1 MGWEWQG
8 KGYGYT
14 GPQEPSDWGSFPSMS
29 KGYFD
34 YPADY
39 GKGDDYSS
47 HRTYAKG
54 PTGPMLGPKG
64 PTKGP
69 KGPPMGPGHFKGS
82 PPGKGPMGPSWPGTF
97 DGRMSQSVRPKGYG
111 YDSYDGYQLRPKGE
125 SKGAP
130 KGKPV
135 GGGHEIPPPPKPVK
149 ISDVEQWRSAGKA
162 KGEAKGAARAA
173 GKANSNVANQ
183 KVKEEKKKV
192 GSPHWKPKN
201 GTSAATREKIKEMSA
216 EVRDDNPYSRL
227 MALKRMGVV
236 EEYEKI
242 RTFSVLIVGIGGV
255 GSVVAEML
263 TRCGIG
269 KLLLFDYDKVEL
281 ANMNRLFYRPEQS
294 GLSKVEASL
303 QTLQAINPDVE
314 FETFNVNITSTENYG
329 ILLERIEHGGLEKQR
344 VDLVLSCVDNYAARM
359 TINQACNELGQMWLE
374 SGVSENA
381 VSGHIQTMI
390 PGRYACFECA
400 PPAVVASGGDE
411 HAIKREGV
419 CAASLPT
426 TMGITAGLLAQ
437 ATLKHLLKFGTV
449 SNFLGYD
456 ALGDFFPSYGMA
468 PNLECGNRH
477 CRLRQAEWKEKP
489 EEMMQRYGLKEETT
503 TEDTAVAE
511 LHPDNEWGIV
521 VEESSEGVAQEA
533 LKEEVVDTQG
543 ASVTDL
549 MASLK
554 SLGAQ

>member
-1 MGWEWQG
+1 MWQG
-8 KGYGYT
+8 KGYEYGL
-14 GPQEPSDWGSFPSMS
+14 GPQDGLGFSPPMS
-29 KGYFD
+29 KGFFGG
-34 YPADY
+34 DY
-39 GKGDDYSS
+39 GKGPDYGSEYGKGGDYDAPGYSRPPYTGKGPWPPMASKGPPFGGKSMSKSLGAYGPPSATRPSKGYESYDDRYGYSDYSS
-47 HRTYAKG
+47 K
-54 PTGPMLGPKG
+54 PKG
-64 PTKGP
+64 
-69 KGPPMGPGHFKGS
+69 FS
-82 PPGKGPMGPSWPGTF
+82 
-97 DGRMSQSVRPKGYG
+97 
-111 YDSYDGYQLRPKGE
+111 KGE
-125 SKGAP
+125 RPERSRRP
-130 KGKPV
+130 PPDS
-135 GGGHEIPPPPKPVK
+135 GHEIPPPPAPVK
-149 ISDVEQWRSAGKA
+149 IGSAEAAELLKA
-162 KGEAKGAARAA
+162 KGASTSMRSAKS
-173 GKANSNVANQ
+173 SNTSQLKDKN
-183 KVKEEKKKV
+183 KEDKPEKKKA
-192 GSPHWKPKN
+192 GSAHWQKKN
-201 GTSAATREKIKEMSA
+201 GDLKETRVMSA

-281 ANMNRLFYRPEQS
+281 ANMNRLFFRPEQS

-303 QTLQAINPDVE
+303 QTLQGINPDVQ
-314 FETFNVNITSTENYG
+314 FETFNMNITSAENYDL
-329 ILLERIEHGGLEKQR
+329 LLERIEHGGLDKQR

-359 TINQACNELGQMWLE
+359 TINQACNELGQLWME

-390 PGRYACFECA
+390 PGRNACFECA

-411 HAIKREGV
+411 NAIKREGV

-437 ATLKHLLKFGTV
+437 ATLKHLLHFGTV

-468 PNLECGNRH
+468 PNPECENRQ
-477 CRLRQAEWKEKP
+477 CRLRQAEWKENP
-489 EEMMQRYGLKEETT
+489 EEMMEKYGLTQGKVVEKEPE
-503 TEDTAVAE
+503 ALE

-521 VEESSEGVAQEA
+521 VEDTIEGGDQEA
-533 LKEEVVDTQG
+533 PEPVVDTQG
-543 ASVTDL
+543 ASVADL